1 MVSLEEKVDMDSD
14 EELPFSG
21 SHMSNKT
28 HSSNFEPSHHILAHP
43 KFSASWVLRKVN
55 RVSIL
60 RSIYIVLIRAKINV
74 LLPFGPLAVIL
85 HYLTNK
91 HVRKS
96 NLCIKYGI
104 ILKIP

>member
-1 MVSLEEKVDMDSD
+1 MEMVSLEEKVDIDSD

-21 SHMSNKT
+21 SHMTNKS
-28 HSSNFEPSHHILAHP
+28 HSLNFEPPHILAHP

-55 RVSIL
+55 KVSIL

-91 HVRKS
+91 HVRK
-96 NLCIKYGI
+96 
-104 ILKIP
+104 LKLAYKKKGY